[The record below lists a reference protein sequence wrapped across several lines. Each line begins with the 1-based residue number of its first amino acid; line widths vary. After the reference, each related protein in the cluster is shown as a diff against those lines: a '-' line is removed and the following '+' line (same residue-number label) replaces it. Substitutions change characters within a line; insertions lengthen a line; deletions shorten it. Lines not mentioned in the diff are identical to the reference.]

1 MNFMLGRIIKKK
13 DGKLY
18 FDEGKIIV
26 RIAEEMY
33 KKLNPYTGKEIMGLR
48 SERYIR

>member
-1 MNFMLGRIIKKK
+1 MNFMLGRIIKK

-18 FDEGKIIV
+18 FDEGKVIV

-33 KKLNPYTGKEIMGLR
+33 KKA
-48 SERYIR
+48 